1 MYKNSYYELTDHI
14 FQQGK
19 GGIFRQRSMKDAL
32 DILTMMYGNPLIFTY
47 SSGFGALALQLKQ
60 VRDNFCS
67 NWSSL
72 DWGKRE
78 WPPIGTVGEGGVRG
92 VKKGSKVVS
101 KICAMIPDKNE
112 PFNNI
117 SYCSVLLK
125 KTAKEKIIFM
135 NNLYNRVG
143 KRKTPPKDKNH

>member
-112 PFNNI
+112 SFNNI

-125 KTAKEKIIFM
+125 KTVMKQHGAAIFSFCNCNM
-135 NNLYNRVG
+135 
-143 KRKTPPKDKNH
+143 D

>member
-1 MYKNSYYELTDHI
+1 
-14 FQQGK
+14 
-19 GGIFRQRSMKDAL
+19 MKDAL
-32 DILTMMYGNPLIFTY
+32 DILTMTYGNPLIFTY

-78 WPPIGTVGEGGVRG
+78 WPPIGTISEGGVRG

-101 KICAMIPDKNE
+101 KICAVIPDKIE
-112 PFNNI
+112 PLNNI

-125 KTAKEKIIFM
+125 KTVVKQQGAAIFSFC
-135 NNLYNRVG
+135 NCN
-143 KRKTPPKDKNH
+143 TD